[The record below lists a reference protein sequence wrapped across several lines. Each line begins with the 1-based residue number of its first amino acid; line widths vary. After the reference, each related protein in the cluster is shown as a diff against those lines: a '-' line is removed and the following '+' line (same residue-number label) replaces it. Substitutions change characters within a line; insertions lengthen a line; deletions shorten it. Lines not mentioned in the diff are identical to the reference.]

1 MALPW
6 CTIEKNRAW
15 SLTEVSRHCIQKN
28 NTNSVVNGY
37 SFIDLL
43 QFHRLVLWSFTE
55 ENDENMVVRRS
66 RLIDFWF
73 LVNEHLGAQN

>member
-15 SLTEVSRHCIQKN
+15 SPTKVSRHCIQKN
-28 NTNSVVNGY
+28 NTNSAANGY